1 MLESLEAAGQ
11 QVREIRATG
20 GFARSAFWRQLLADI
35 LNCPIVRTQADE
47 GPAYGAALLAGV
59 ASGVFADV
67 SEACALITLRPDV
80 NEPDASNVRRY
91 ADYYG
96 VYRALYPATRSTM
109 HLLSLLA
116 NR

>member
-1 MLESLEAAGQ
+1 
-11 QVREIRATG
+11 
-20 GFARSAFWRQLLADI
+20 
-35 LNCPIVRTQADE
+35 
-47 GPAYGAALLAGV
+47 LLAGV

-96 VYRALYPATRSTM
+96 AYRALYPATQSTM